1 MNKYIRAQHITELQ
15 MKNNITNKSKEKNTS
30 VYVP

>member
-15 MKNNITNKSKEKNTS
+15 MKTISQTKAKKNTS